1 MASSSKSVYPHI
13 LSTPKRRLIHQRSIM
28 ANSGNLSRRRS
39 TAKGNTGV
47 LISQHYLEIEYL
59 LDLVENATSH
69 YQTLGLDR
77 TATDEQ
83 IVKAYH
89 EAIGVLHPSYHK
101 VRAAQTDEML
111 SRIDNAFKKISQA
124 FITLTN
130 ARSRSEY
137 DQSFRRRSDALPKT
151 GTPKSRPSATAHSAK
166 RSEPS
171 VERNAKSAES
181 KSTASD
187 GAIGGQSKSIP
198 VRMSHARMSEAVSL
212 ADSAA
217 AAFAKPPMDA
227 NANRRRI
234 ERYAIGLPVLV
245 AGCDREGGK
254 WQEMTKSFDLSRI
267 GTGIRLKKR
276 VWPGMVLHL
285 NMPMPTR
292 LRTHGY
298 SDPSYKIY
306 AIVRRVEPINDGLR
320 VVGLEFLGERPPS
333 FYLDKPWATFRT
345 QQWTGA
351 DRRREPRVSLV
362 EGVIVEYFND
372 AMEMT
377 GRESAQ
383 TENVSSGGARIHVKN
398 PPADF
403 EWVRVVSQ
411 RRHFDSL
418 AMLRNRYPGRD
429 GDERLCLQFTE
440 NKWPVI

>member
-1 MASSSKSVYPHI
+1 
-13 LSTPKRRLIHQRSIM
+13 M

-39 TAKGNTGV
+39 SSKGNTGV

-59 LDLVENATSH
+59 LDLVENSTSH

-137 DQSFRRRSDALPKT
+137 DQSFKRRSDALPKVDA
-151 GTPKSRPSATAHSAK
+151 PKPRLSESSTARTAK
-166 RSEPS
+166 TS
-171 VERNAKSAES
+171 VERNAKNVES
-181 KSTASD
+181 KATASD
-187 GAIGGQSKSIP
+187 DAEPNGSESKSIP
-198 VRMSHARMSEAVSL
+198 VRMSHASMSDAASVAESTAFSKPSL
-212 ADSAA
+212 D
-217 AAFAKPPMDA
+217 P

-234 ERYAIGLPVLV
+234 ERYTISLPALV
-245 AGCDREGGK
+245 AGCNSEGGK

-267 GTGIRLKKR
+267 GIGIKLKKR

-285 NMPMPTR
+285 TMPMPTR

-298 SDPSYKIY
+298 SDPAYKIY
-306 AIVRRVEPINDGLR
+306 AIVRRVEPINDGMR

-333 FYLDKPWATFRT
+333 FYLHKPWATFRT
-345 QQWTGA
+345 QEWSGA
-351 DRRREPRVSLV
+351 DRRCEPRASLS
-362 EGVIVEYFND
+362 EGVIVEYFNE
-372 AMEMT
+372 AMEMI
-377 GRESAQ
+377 GRETAW
-383 TENVSSGGARIHVKN
+383 TENVSSSGARIHVKN
-398 PPADF
+398 LPADF
-403 EWVRVVSQ
+403 EWVRVLSQ

-418 AMLRNRYPGRD
+418 ALLRNRYPGRD